1 MMGAGKTTIGQ
12 AAAARLGW
20 AFLDS
25 DRQVE
30 ARTGRT
36 VEEIWRTDGEAGF
49 RPLEAEA
56 LADALA
62 STSQQ
67 PAVIAAAGGTVLDA
81 RNRQLMQDH
90 PPVVWLRARPETLAR
105 RVGTGAGR
113 PLLAGDPAAALA
125 RLSEERRPHY
135 EEVATDIVDVDDL
148 PPAAVVDR
156 VVAAA
161 SESP

>member
-1 MMGAGKTTIGQ
+1 
-12 AAAARLGW
+12 
-20 AFLDS
+20 
-25 DRQVE
+25 
-30 ARTGRT
+30 
-36 VEEIWRTDGEAGF
+36 
-49 RPLEAEA
+49 
-56 LADALA
+56 
-62 STSQQ
+62 
-67 PAVIAAAGGTVLDA
+67 
-81 RNRQLMQDH
+81 
-90 PPVVWLRARPETLAR
+90 VVWLRARPETLAR